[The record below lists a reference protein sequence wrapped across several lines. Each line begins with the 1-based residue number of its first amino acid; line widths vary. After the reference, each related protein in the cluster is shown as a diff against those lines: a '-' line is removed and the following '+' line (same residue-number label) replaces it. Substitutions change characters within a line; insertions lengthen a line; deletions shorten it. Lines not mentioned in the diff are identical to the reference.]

1 MIPPEHNGS
10 FVANMERVLDV
21 YKRPFDP
28 LRPVVCMD
36 ESPKQLIGEVRAP
49 VPASPGQPAKQDYEY
64 RRVGVCNIFLAC
76 EPLAGK
82 RRVTITERKTKRDWA
97 VFLEQIAGHYSNA
110 DKITLV
116 MDNLN
121 THEPGALYEAFPPEK
136 AKALWDRF
144 EFVYT
149 PKHGSWLNMAE
160 IELNVLTG
168 QCLNRRIDD
177 IEVVRKEV
185 NAWQKLRNNRQA
197 KVNWQ
202 FTTKDARIKL
212 SRLYPTLES

>member
-1 MIPPEHNGS
+1 
-10 FVANMERVLDV
+10 MEKVLDV

-28 LRPVVCMD
+28 LNPVVCMD
-36 ESPKQLIGEVRAP
+36 ESPKQLIGETKCP
-49 VPASPGQPAKQDYEY
+49 IPASPGQPARHDYEY
-64 RRVGVCNIFLAC
+64 NRCGVCNIFMAC

-82 RRVTITERKTKRDWA
+82 RMVKITERKTKQDWA
-97 VFLEQIAGHYSNA
+97 IFLEEIAIQYRDA
-110 DKITLV
+110 QKITLV

-121 THEPGALYEAFPPEK
+121 THEPGSFYEAFLPEK

-177 IEVVRKEV
+177 IEIVKKEAQ
-185 NAWQKLRNNRQA
+185 AWQNFRNNKNA
-197 KVNWQ
+197 KVKWQ

-212 SRLYPTLES
+212 ARLYPTLDI

>member
-1 MIPPEHNGS
+1 
-10 FVANMERVLDV
+10 MEKVLDV
-21 YKRPFDP
+21 YKRPYDRR
-28 LRPVVCMD
+28 RPVVCMD
-36 ESPKQLIGEVRAP
+36 ESPKQLIGETRCP
-49 VPASPGQPAKQDYEY
+49 LPASPGQPARYDYEY
-64 RRVGVCNIFLAC
+64 RRCGICNIYLAC
-76 EPLAGK
+76 EPLAGT
-82 RRVTITERKTKRDWA
+82 RIVTITERKTKRDWA
-97 VFLEQIAGHYSNA
+97 LFLEELAGHYNHA
-110 DKITLV
+110 EKITLV
-116 MDNLN
+116 MDNLT
-121 THEPGALYEAFPPEK
+121 THEPGALYETFPPEA

-168 QCLNRRIDD
+168 QCLKRRIDN
-177 IEVVRKEV
+177 ITVVRKEV
-185 NAWQKLRNNRQA
+185 RAWQTFRNNKDA

>member
-28 LRPVVCMD
+28 LHPVVCMD
-36 ESPKQLIGEVRAP
+36 ESPKQLIGEVQPPIP
-49 VPASPGQPAKQDYEY
+49 VSPGQPAKQDYEY

-82 RRVTITERKTKRDWA
+82 RLVTITERKTKRDWA
-97 VFLEQIAGHYSNA
+97 VFLEQIAGHYCNA

-177 IEVVRKEV
+177 IEVARNEV
-185 NAWQKLRNNRQA
+185 NAWQKHRNNRQA